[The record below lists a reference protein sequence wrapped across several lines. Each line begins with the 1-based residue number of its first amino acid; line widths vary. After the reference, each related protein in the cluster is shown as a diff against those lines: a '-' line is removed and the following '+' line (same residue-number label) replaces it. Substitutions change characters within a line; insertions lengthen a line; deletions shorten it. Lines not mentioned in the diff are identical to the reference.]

1 MKIYTKNGDKGESR
15 LLGGTKVQKD
25 NIRLEAYGT
34 IDELNAFI
42 GHLHDQNI
50 DKNHKT
56 VLLAIQNQLFNL
68 GSILSFDGK
77 KSKIKLPELTKK
89 HVLKLEQEIDNM
101 EQKLPQLTDFI
112 LPSGHMICS
121 LCHITRAVCR
131 RAERRV
137 VTLQKSE
144 KINGTC
150 VQYLNRL
157 SDYLF
162 VLSRLILKEKK
173 GSEISWKKD

>member
-1 MKIYTKNGDKGESR
+1 MKIYTKKGDKGKSS

-25 NIRLEAYGT
+25 DIRLEAYGAV
-34 IDELNAFI
+34 DELNAFI
-42 GHLHDQNI
+42 GHLHDQDINE
-50 DKNHKT
+50 NHKK

-77 KSKIKLPELTKK
+77 KSKIKLPELTKANI
-89 HVLKLEQEIDNM
+89 LALEQEIDKM
-101 EQKLPQLTDFI
+101 EQKLPPLTDFI
-112 LPSGHMICS
+112 LPSGHTICS
-121 LCHITRAVCR
+121 ICHIARVVCR

-137 VTLQKSE
+137 VAVAKVEQ
-144 KINGTC
+144 INENC
-150 VQYLNRL
+150 LKYLNRL

-173 GSEISWKKD
+173 GTEISWIKD

>member
-112 LPSGHMICS
+112 LPSSTPIQVW
-121 LCHITRAVCR
+121 IRP
-131 RAERRV
+131 
-137 VTLQKSE
+137 
-144 KINGTC
+144 
-150 VQYLNRL
+150 
-157 SDYLF
+157 
-162 VLSRLILKEKK
+162 
-173 GSEISWKKD
+173 

>member
-1 MKIYTKNGDKGESR
+1 MKIYTKKGDKGKSS

-25 NIRLEAYGT
+25 DIRLEAYGAV
-34 IDELNAFI
+34 DELNAFI
-42 GHLHDQNI
+42 GHLHDQDINE
-50 DKNHKT
+50 NHKK

-77 KSKIKLPELTKK
+77 KSKIKLPELTKANI
-89 HVLKLEQEIDNM
+89 LALEQEIDKM
-101 EQKLPQLTDFI
+101 EQKLAPLTDFI
-112 LPSGHMICS
+112 LPSGHTICS
-121 LCHITRAVCR
+121 ICHIARAVCR

-137 VTLQKSE
+137 VAVAKVEQ
-144 KINGTC
+144 INENC
-150 VQYLNRL
+150 LKYLNRL

-173 GSEISWKKD
+173 GTEISWIKD